1 LPTADPPA
9 PDLLDTFGL
18 RPAGPALAAF
28 RRALLGS
35 PGEPKARF
43 GVSSVRIFKPW
54 IGLPTWLGVRPRDRL
69 APIYNLFNR
78 VPQRRDEP
86 YSVRVTHAR
95 DFLGGQH
102 TYDGHLGT
110 DFAVPVGTHVVA
122 AAPGLVLRVASELD
136 RGGLKVCIDHGEG
149 LFTTSSHLSRA
160 LVSEGDVVERGRVVG
175 LSGASGVEFAT
186 MFPWV
191 SPHLHFNTW
200 LDATPVDP
208 FARAGERS
216 LWRVHN
222 DPCPHEGTV
231 NEPFEPTRWDRARV
245 DAAVAACRNTELRR
259 AMECIPDVARRAAE
273 VIVQRNYRAVLFSS
287 FPPLYEHEHERAS
300 RLDLPLA
307 VRDYDGASLH
317 GRRVGALAG
326 QPRTD
331 SSRISAARSH
341 AARSTSR

>member
-1 LPTADPPA
+1 VDAPP

-35 PGEPKARF
+35 SGEPKTQF
-43 GVSSVRIFKPW
+43 GLSSVRIFKPW

-69 APIYNLFNR
+69 TPIYNLFNR
-78 VPQRRDEP
+78 APQPRDEA

-110 DFAVPVGTHVVA
+110 DFAVPVGTPVAA

-136 RGGLKVCIDHGEG
+136 RGGLKVCIDHGDG

-160 LVSEGDVVERGRVVG
+160 RVAEGEVVARGTVVG

-200 LDATPVDP
+200 LDSNPVDP
-208 FARAGERS
+208 FARQGERS
-216 LWRVHN
+216 LWRAHN
-222 DPCPHEGTV
+222 DPRPHDGSPT
-231 NEPFEPTRWDRARV
+231 EPFEPTRWDAALV
-245 DAAVAACRNTELRR
+245 DAAVAACRHAGLRR
-259 AMECIPDVARRAAE
+259 EMEAIGDVSRRAAE
-273 VIVQRNYRAVLFSS
+273 LIVQRNYRAVLFSA
-287 FPPLYEHEHERAS
+287 FPPVYPRSHERAP
-300 RLDLPLA
+300 RLDLPFSA
-307 VRDYDGASLH
+307 RDYDGASLR
-317 GRRVGALAG
+317 GRRVGDQA
-326 QPRTD
+326 RTA